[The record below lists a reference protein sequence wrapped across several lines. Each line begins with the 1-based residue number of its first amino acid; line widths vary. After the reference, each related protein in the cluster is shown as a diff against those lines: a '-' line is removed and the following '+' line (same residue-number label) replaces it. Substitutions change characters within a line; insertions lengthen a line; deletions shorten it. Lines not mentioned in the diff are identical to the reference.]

1 LLSCQRKQVNQTLV
15 RTIQIVVTGI
25 SAEESEF
32 VNFALTVKVQVTV
45 VTSEDLTFWITYFTW
60 LLIPESKQSDWQL
73 GHAMYSYLSVGFSAR
88 WLPSKDVDVEDSSG
102 LAVLNFLLFA
112 DTITFYKL

>member
-1 LLSCQRKQVNQTLV
+1 
-15 RTIQIVVTGI
+15 
-25 SAEESEF
+25 
-32 VNFALTVKVQVTV
+32 
-45 VTSEDLTFWITYFTW
+45 
-60 LLIPESKQSDWQL
+60 
-73 GHAMYSYLSVGFSAR
+73 MYSYLSVGFSAR